1 VKLLFVIEI
10 LGTVAFTFSGVVAA
24 TRKKLDVFGI
34 LIIAFVT
41 AVGGGTLRDI
51 LIGVFPVSWLNNTPL
66 LITIAVTY
74 MGSLF
79 YHQKF
84 SQYKKIFFWMD
95 TLGLALFSIAAINK
109 GVDASLN
116 IPVCIALGTI
126 TGCFGGVIRDVLL
139 NEVPYVFRED
149 IYASAC
155 IVGGIVYFLVLHFS
169 NNEIYASSIAA
180 AVVVFVRFLAEF
192 KNIRLPDLYK

>member
-10 LGTVAFTFSGVVAA
+10 LGTIAFTFSGVVAA

-41 AVGGGTLRDI
+41 AVGGGTLRDM
-51 LIGVFPVSWLNNTPL
+51 LIGTFPVSWLNNTHL
-66 LITIAVTY
+66 LVTIAITY
-74 MGSLF
+74 IVSLF

-84 SQYKKIFFWMD
+84 VHYKKLFFWMD

-109 GVDASLN
+109 GVDSSLN

-155 IVGGIVYFLVLHFS
+155 IAGGIVYFLVLYFF
-169 NNEIYASSIAA
+169 NNEIFASSIAA
-180 AVVVFVRFLAEF
+180 AVIVLVRFLAEF